1 MDRAAFDRW
10 QLENRLLE
18 DLLCQVERHEQT
30 TLREMN
36 CPTDAVG
43 IYRILNGETP
53 APWPKRTAARDRQ
66 RARFAMHALLQ
77 IAKTRQHLAIGQENP
92 RLAAHAALLAG
103 LHANAAM
110 AVLAEPTVK
119 GRKRA
124 GDKTGQLTAAAA
136 ARNDSQIARYRR
148 QWELSE
154 HLQDEFRSAAAYVAD
169 KTGIDKPTIYRRFR
183 KLPLSQGL

>member
-18 DLLCQVERHEQT
+18 DVLCQVERHEQA

-36 CPTDAVG
+36 CPTDALS
-43 IYRILNGETP
+43 IYRILNGEVP
-53 APWPKRTAARDRQ
+53 APWPKRTAWRDRQ

-77 IAKTRQHLAIGQENP
+77 VAKTRHNLGFGEENP

-110 AVLAEPTVK
+110 AVLAAPTVK
-119 GRKRA
+119 GRMKA
-124 GDKTGQLTAAAA
+124 GDKTGQQTAATA
-136 ARNDSQIARYRR
+136 ARNDSEIAKYRR
-148 QWELSE
+148 QWELSPQ
-154 HLQDEFRSAAAYVAD
+154 LQLQFRSAAAYVTS
-169 KTGIDKPTIYRRFR
+169 KTKIKLHTVQRRLVR
-183 KLPLSQGL
+183 IQAK